1 MPGGSASGTWARA
14 ASSIARCRFL
24 VWSSALPGRTP
35 YCVASRPSA
44 DVSGAAR
51 AASGDTASAPATPA
65 AEAPMRWRR
74 LTSMTVFPRGRVD
87 RFNYRTNAAEHGEH
101 GGGTRRLLGVG
112 LMSADNYRRI

>member
-24 VWSSALPGRTP
+24 VWSSVLPGRTP
-35 YCVASRPSA
+35 YCVASRPIA
-44 DVSGAAR
+44 EVSGAAR
-51 AASGDTASAPATPA
+51 AASGDIASAPATPA

-87 RFNYRTNAAEHGEH
+87 GFNYPRNAAEHGEDA
-101 GGGTRRLLGVG
+101 GGTRQLLGVR
-112 LMSADNYRRI
+112 LMSADD